1 MKMLKFELKKVFSKF
16 MNKIAILLLIVITVI
31 TGIMTIDRV
40 EYVDTNGDH
49 SVGFAAAEKLRE
61 AKNEWAGYLTDDVL
75 QKVIEENQR
84 INNSE
89 ETQTDDIAAQEQ
101 VYSEK

>member
-1 MKMLKFELKKVFSKF
+1 MKMLKFELKKVFSKS

-61 AKNEWAGYLTDDVL
+61 AKNEAVGRLSY
-75 QKVIEENQR
+75 R
-84 INNSE
+84 
-89 ETQTDDIAAQEQ
+89 
-101 VYSEK
+101 

>member
-1 MKMLKFELKKVFSKF
+1 MKQ
-16 MNKIAILLLIVITVI
+16 
-31 TGIMTIDRV
+31 
-40 EYVDTNGDH
+40 
-49 SVGFAAAEKLRE
+49 
-61 AKNEWAGYLTDDVL
+61 WAGYLTDDVL

-101 VYSEK
+101 VYSEKQGISGILDVISSAWSDYRDYDYFAADNVCSPEK